1 MVDREMSGSREG
13 SRRDPV
19 AGDRRVPWTS
29 PGCSAARADGGRLG
43 AGSRRGITLLEL
55 VVALLIISLAV
66 AVAVPAYL
74 NLGRQDDLARA
85 TRRVETLFRLARDS
99 AIRSGLPVTVVID
112 SVAGLVWMDTPLRI
126 QLGSQDEPEPRPS
139 LFDRRPGEFGASSGD
154 AAATLAFLG
163 GERAMEE
170 VKPGE
175 PLGLPPG
182 VRMELPRARA
192 RFTFQPSGGALADTL
207 LLTGAFG
214 VRVVTIDPW
223 TGDVRIR

>member
-1 MVDREMSGSREG
+1 VCRQ
-13 SRRDPV
+13 
-19 AGDRRVPWTS
+19 
-29 PGCSAARADGGRLG
+29 
-43 AGSRRGITLLEL
+43 GITLLEL

-74 NLGRQDDLARA
+74 SLGRQDDLAGA

-112 SVAGLVWMDTPLRI
+112 SVGELVWMDTPLRI
-126 QLGSQDEPEPRPS
+126 QLGSQAAPEEAPS
-139 LFDRRPGEFGASSGD
+139 LFDRREGTFGNMGVD
-154 AAATLAFLG
+154 PAATLALLG

-214 VRVVTIDPW
+214 GRVVSIDPW

>member
-1 MVDREMSGSREG
+1 MD
-13 SRRDPV
+13 
-19 AGDRRVPWTS
+19 GDERLGRVRVPRWDGTRMSWFGS
-29 PGCSAARADGGRLG
+29 PRSCRRGRPG
-43 AGSRRGITLLEL
+43 VCRRGITLLEL

-66 AVAVPAYL
+66 GVAVPAFL
-74 NLGRQDDLARA
+74 DLGRQDDLARA
-85 TRRVETLFRLARDS
+85 TQRVETLVRLARDS

-112 SVAGLVWMDTPLRI
+112 SVADLVWMDTPLRI
-126 QLGSQDEPEPRPS
+126 QLGSQAAPEEATS
-139 LFDRRPGEFGASSGD
+139 LFDGRESAFGTMGVD
-154 AAATLAFLG
+154 PTATLALLG

-214 VRVVTIDPW
+214 VRVVSIDPW
-223 TGDVRIR
+223 TGDVRVR

>member
-1 MVDREMSGSREG
+1 MGRHSG
-13 SRRDPV
+13 V
-19 AGDRRVPWTS
+19 VLM
-29 PGCSAARADGGRLG
+29 GRH
-43 AGSRRGITLLEL
+43 SGITLLEL

-74 NLGRQDDLARA
+74 SLGRQDDLGRA
-85 TRRVETLFRLARDS
+85 TQRVEALFRLARDS

-112 SVAGLVWMDTPLRI
+112 SVAELVWMDTPVRI
-126 QLGSQDEPEPRPS
+126 QLGSQAMPQEPVS
-139 LFDRRPGEFGASSGD
+139 LFERSGSPSSPLGGYGV
-154 AAATLAFLG
+154 AAANLALLG

-207 LLTGAFG
+207 LLTGVFG
-214 VRVVTIDPW
+214 VRVVTIDAW